1 VRKVYLIYKLIK
13 LIIDIIEDHQI
24 DEDELKELNL
34 WLNDWN
40 NA

>member
-1 VRKVYLIYKLIK
+1 M
-13 LIIDIIEDHQI
+13 IIDIIEDHKI